1 MVDKSPILES
11 MTAQERI
18 SLMGRLWDSLDAA
31 VAAPMSPALA
41 VELTRREADADA
53 DPEAG
58 IPWQTLRDELR
69 GRLT

>member
-18 SLMGRLWDSLDAA
+18 ALMGRLWDSLDAA
-31 VAAPMSPALA
+31 VAAPISPALA
-41 VELTRREADADA
+41 EELTRREAEADS

-58 IPWQTLRDELR
+58 IPWQALRDELR
-69 GRLT
+69 SRLP